1 MTDGKTGRA
10 LRFWLAGLNF
20 ALIAVG
26 VALTLNGTRRALFV
40 VALVPLVFAP
50 FAYARLRLHRELTRV
65 LGQRR
70 MAWLAAVSA
79 GFDVVMVGQLL
90 TARGTEFAAWL
101 NGPAIGWIGPVW
113 FSAHALLFLAYAL
126 LGLGRLLGKIARAVV
141 PWSNDNA
148 PASATDGATD
158 GVSMLGR
165 REFLQQYGVVGAAAP
180 FAISLS
186 GVPLSYDFR
195 VDEHEIVLP
204 HWPAAMDG
212 LRIAH
217 LSDIHV
223 GGGMDGERLARVVAL
238 TNAAKPDVVV
248 HTGDFLTHRSGEF
261 DAPLYEALAGIDA
274 PYGQWASLGNHD
286 FDDPERLTRKLAE
299 AGVTVLRNRVVTLH
313 IGAQRLEIA
322 GLDFGFGRS
331 AGGYEALFSLWPQRD
346 APRLLLNHDPRA
358 FFSLPDACADLVLSG
373 HTHGGHIGVQLS
385 PGHALTLVG
394 LAGIPDQGV
403 FERGDMRMFV
413 TRCVGF
419 YGYPMRVGIPP
430 EIALLT
436 LRAPRTVDRT

>member
-50 FAYARLRLHRELTRV
+50 FAYARLRLHRELTRL

-90 TARGTEFAAWL
+90 TARGTDVAAWL

-141 PWSNDNA
+141 RWSNDNA
-148 PASATDGATD
+148 PASAADGATD

-186 GVPLSYDFR
+186 GV
-195 VDEHEIVLP
+195 
-204 HWPAAMDG
+204 AT
-212 LRIAH
+212 
-217 LSDIHV
+217 
-223 GGGMDGERLARVVAL
+223 VVR
-238 TNAAKPDVVV
+238 
-248 HTGDFLTHRSGEF
+248 F
-261 DAPLYEALAGIDA
+261 
-274 PYGQWASLGNHD
+274 
-286 FDDPERLTRKLAE
+286 
-299 AGVTVLRNRVVTLH
+299 
-313 IGAQRLEIA
+313 
-322 GLDFGFGRS
+322 
-331 AGGYEALFSLWPQRD
+331 
-346 APRLLLNHDPRA
+346 PRRRA
-358 FFSLPDACADLVLSG
+358 
-373 HTHGGHIGVQLS
+373 
-385 PGHALTLVG
+385 
-394 LAGIPDQGV
+394 
-403 FERGDMRMFV
+403 
-413 TRCVGF
+413 
-419 YGYPMRVGIPP
+419 
-430 EIALLT
+430 
-436 LRAPRTVDRT
+436 